1 MISAH
6 TTPAD
11 LVARILQPLARSLE
25 EARQHLALE
34 DVDDTQGEDDQ
45 PAPAAEGNAPVVRLA
60 PHAQPMPSRH
70 AHAVP
75 TADID
80 PPPRG
85 STPTVAPIAP
95 EVTSGIASTSAQP
108 SPASAPLPQT
118 PAAGGT
124 RPQSSVLLRMQ
135 DTHPDATPVFAP
147 TTGSTSP
154 TMPHG
159 QPRAAIPA
167 PQVPAP
173 DKAATNSLHQ
183 PDAPTRQ
190 TTAPTPAA
198 IRLIRP
204 NAATDLAPLPDAD
217 APSPIPAEPP
227 RHATA
232 TTPADALPTST
243 PGAPP
248 QPAPTPSANAEPPLT
263 PPARHWRLR
272 AAPANETAPLAEPE
286 PDAAAPSLTVSRGTA
301 APSVLP
307 RNPALTRVM
316 QAMDPVLDK
325 AWQLT
330 DAALPTGRDAPS
342 DMAAEAPRVT
352 NQFNVTVALG
362 EAADTAG
369 RDPRQLEDA
378 LVALLRD
385 AARRQGLDV

>member
-70 AHAVP
+70 AHAMP
-75 TADID
+75 TADIE

-95 EVTSGIASTSAQP
+95 EVTTGIASTSAQP

-118 PAAGGT
+118 PAAADT

-135 DTHPDATPVFAP
+135 DAHPDATHVFVP

-154 TMPHG
+154 TTPHG
-159 QPRAAIPA
+159 QPRAAITPSI
-167 PQVPAP
+167 VAP
-173 DKAATNSLHQ
+173 DGAATGSPHQ
-183 PDAPTRQ
+183 PDSPASQ

-232 TTPADALPTST
+232 THPADARPTST
-243 PGAPP
+243 PGTPP

-263 PPARHWRLR
+263 QPPRHWRLR
-272 AAPANETAPLAEPE
+272 AAPPDETAPLAEPE
-286 PDAAAPSLTVSRGTA
+286 PDAAAPSPPLSRGTA

-316 QAMDPVLDK
+316 QAMAPVLDK

-330 DAALPTGRDAPS
+330 DAALPASDDAPP
-342 DMAAEAPRVT
+342 AATDAPRVT

-362 EAADTAG
+362 GEATDTAG

>member
-6 TTPAD
+6 TTPAA
-11 LVARILQPLARSLE
+11 LVARILHPLARSLE

-34 DVDDTQGEDDQ
+34 DVDDTSAEDDQ
-45 PAPAAEGNAPVVRLA
+45 PASAAQDSAPVVRLA
-60 PHAQPMPSRH
+60 PHAHPMPSRH
-70 AHAVP
+70 AHAMP
-75 TADID
+75 TNSVE

-85 STPTVAPIAP
+85 STPSVAPIAP
-95 EVTSGIASTSAQP
+95 EATTGTASTSAQP
-108 SPASAPLPQT
+108 SPASAPPTQT
-118 PAAGGT
+118 PAASST

-135 DTHPDATPVFAP
+135 DAHPDATHVFVP

-154 TMPHG
+154 TTPHG
-159 QPRAAIPA
+159 QPRAAIA
-167 PQVPAP
+167 PSIVAP
-173 DKAATNSLHQ
+173 DGTATGSPHQ
-183 PDAPTRQ
+183 PDAPARTAK
-190 TTAPTPAA
+190 APTPAA

-217 APSPIPAEPP
+217 APSPIPAGPP

-232 TTPADALPTST
+232 TPPADALPTST

-272 AAPANETAPLAEPE
+272 AAPPDETAPLAEPE
-286 PDAAAPSLTVSRGTA
+286 PDAAAPSPPLSRDTA
-301 APSVLP
+301 APSLLP

-330 DAALPTGRDAPS
+330 DAALPTRDDAPP
-342 DMAAEAPRVT
+342 AATDAPRIT

-362 EAADTAG
+362 EATDTAG

>member
-6 TTPAD
+6 TTPAA

-60 PHAQPMPSRH
+60 PHAQPMPFRH
-70 AHAVP
+70 AHAMP
-75 TADID
+75 TADIE
-80 PPPRG
+80 PLTRG
-85 STPTVAPIAP
+85 FTPTVAPIAP
-95 EVTSGIASTSAQP
+95 EATTGIASTSAQP
-108 SPASAPLPQT
+108 SPASAPPTQT
-118 PAAGGT
+118 PAASST

-135 DTHPDATPVFAP
+135 DAHPDATHVFAP

-167 PQVPAP
+167 PPVPAP
-173 DKAATNSLHQ
+173 DEADTDIPHQ
-183 PDAPTRQ
+183 PDAPARQ

-227 RHATA
+227 RHAT
-232 TTPADALPTST
+232 TTHPADALPTST

-272 AAPANETAPLAEPE
+272 AAPPDETAPLAEPE
-286 PDAAAPSLTVSRGTA
+286 PDAAAPSLTLSRGTV

-330 DAALPTGRDAPS
+330 DAALPASDDAPP
-342 DMAAEAPRVT
+342 AATDAPRIT

>member
-34 DVDDTQGEDDQ
+34 DVDDISAEDDQ
-45 PAPAAEGNAPVVRLA
+45 PAPAAQGSAPVVRLA
-60 PHAQPMPSRH
+60 PHAQPMPFRQPH
-70 AHAVP
+70 AMP
-75 TADID
+75 TNSVE

-85 STPTVAPIAP
+85 STPSVAPIAP
-95 EVTSGIASTSAQP
+95 EATTGIASTSAQP
-108 SPASAPLPQT
+108 SPASAPLTQT
-118 PAAGGT
+118 PAASST

-135 DTHPDATPVFAP
+135 DAHPDATHVFVP

-154 TMPHG
+154 TTPHG
-159 QPRAAIPA
+159 QPRAAISA
-167 PQVPAP
+167 PPVPAP
-173 DKAATNSLHQ
+173 DEADTDIPHQ
-183 PDAPTRQ
+183 PDAPARQ

-227 RHATA
+227 RHAT
-232 TTPADALPTST
+232 TTHPADALPTST

-263 PPARHWRLR
+263 PPPRHWRLR
-272 AAPANETAPLAEPE
+272 AAPANETALLAEPE
-286 PDAAAPSLTVSRGTA
+286 PDAAAPSLTLSRGTA

-330 DAALPTGRDAPS
+330 DAALPTRDDAPP
-342 DMAAEAPRVT
+342 AATDAPRIT

-362 EAADTAG
+362 EATDTAG